1 MELQTI
7 LKKVVAK
14 ETLTAEELDFL
25 DKHTADDANRI
36 PKDRLDK
43 EIKKR
48 EAAEAETASVKEKLE
63 AMQAKLDEL
72 EAANMDEAQKAKLA
86 SDKEIAKLKKDIDEI
101 TAKNAAAEAKAAAL
115 ERNAKIRE
123 LATARKF
130 KDADYLDFRLKS
142 QNVDLGD
149 EKAVGD
155 FFTELE
161 KSAPHLFDSAAK
173 PGTGTGGDGTPGG
186 AGGNSVNLA
195 RLEELN
201 KKTTFTNAEAAEFLK
216 LTNEKNA
223 AEAANKK

>member
-1 MELQTI
+1 MDLQTI

-25 DKHTADDANRI
+25 DKHNPDENRI

-48 EAAEAETASVKEKLE
+48 EAAEAEAASVKEKLD

-86 SDKEIAKLKKDIDEI
+86 SEKEIAKLKKDIEAI
-101 TAKNAAAEAKAAAL
+101 TAKNAESEARAAAL

-155 FFTELE
+155 FFADLE
-161 KSAPHLFDSAAK
+161 KSAPHLFDSTAK
-173 PGTGTGGDGTPGG
+173 PGTGTGGGEHQGGT
-186 AGGNSVNLA
+186 GGNAVNLA
-195 RLEELN
+195 RLEELRA
-201 KKTTFTNAEAAEFLK
+201 KPEFTRAEATEFLRLSK
-216 LTNEKNA
+216 EATA
-223 AEAANKK
+223 AEDAANKK